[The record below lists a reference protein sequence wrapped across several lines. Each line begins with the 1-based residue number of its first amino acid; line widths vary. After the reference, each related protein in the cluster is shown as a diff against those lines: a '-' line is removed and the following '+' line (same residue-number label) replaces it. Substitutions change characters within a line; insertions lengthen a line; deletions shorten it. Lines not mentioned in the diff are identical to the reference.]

1 MSRSVWKPPYDYLI
15 NKIKKKTTLLYKEK
29 LNLTALKGIRNATIL
44 PKHVNLLLPT
54 NLQKGKFY
62 SSTVVIKPKMIG
74 FKFGS
79 LLITKRIVKPK
90 IKKKQKK
97 KK

>member
-1 MSRSVWKPPYDYLI
+1 MARSCWKPKFDYLL
-15 NKIKKKTTLLYKEK
+15 NKLKRKNLNVKDK
-29 LNLTALKGIRNATIL
+29 LNLSTLKGIRKAVIL
-44 PKHVNLLLPT
+44 PKHINYILPT

-62 SSTVVIKPKMIG
+62 VSSLIIKPKMVG
-74 FKFGS
+74 YKYGM
-79 LLITKRIVKPK
+79 LLTTKRIVKPK

>member
-1 MSRSVWKPPYDYLI
+1 MARSCWKPKFDFLLNKLKRKKLLI
-15 NKIKKKTTLLYKEK
+15 KDK
-29 LNLTALKGIRNATIL
+29 LNLTTLKGIRGAVIL
-44 PKHVNLLLPT
+44 PKHVNYILPT

-62 SSTVVIKPKMIG
+62 ASSLTIKKKMVG
-74 FKFGS
+74 YKYGM
-79 LLITKRIVKPK
+79 LLTTKRIVKPK

>member
-1 MSRSVWKPPYDYLI
+1 MARSCWKPKFDYLL
-15 NKIKKKTTLLYKEK
+15 NKLKRKKLFVKDK
-29 LNLTALKGIRNATIL
+29 LNLSTLKGIRSAIIL
-44 PKHVNLLLPT
+44 PKHVNYILPT

-62 SSTVVIKPKMIG
+62 ASSLTIKKKMVG
-74 FKFGS
+74 YKYGM
-79 LLITKRIVKPK
+79 LLTTKRIVKPK

>member
-1 MSRSVWKPPYDYLI
+1 MSRSVWKPQYDYLL
-15 NKIKKKTTLLYKEK
+15 NKLKRKPLFMKEK
-29 LNLTALKGIRNATIL
+29 LNLATLKGIRNATIL
-44 PKHVNLLLPT
+44 PKHVNFILPT

-62 SSTVVIKPKMIG
+62 SSTVLIRPKMVG
-74 FKFGS
+74 YKFGS
-79 LLITKRIVKPK
+79 LLVTKRIVKPK

>member
-1 MSRSVWKPPYDYLI
+1 MARSCWKPKFDYLL
-15 NKIKKKTTLLYKEK
+15 NKLKRKKLYVKDK
-29 LNLTALKGIRNATIL
+29 LNILSLKGIRNASIL
-44 PKHVNLLLPT
+44 PKHVNYILPT

-62 SSTVVIKPKMIG
+62 ASFLTIKPKMVG
-74 FKFGS
+74 YKYGM
-79 LLITKRIVKPK
+79 LLTTKRIVKPK